1 MISHKNINTLYH
13 KKFYFQYTRSRVQG
27 LMSTPLDYINNVFYL
42 SICWLNIMHMH

>member
-27 LMSTPLDYINNVFYL
+27 RMSAPLDYVNIVFYML
-42 SICWLNIMHMH
+42 IKYTYVLA